1 MVNIIRLPDVMAR
14 TGLSRS
20 SVFLK
25 VKTGDMPPP
34 IKLGVRATGWVAEEV
49 DNWIKQRVAASRPT
63 PRAEG

>member
-25 VKTGDMPPP
+25 VKNGDMPPP

-49 DNWIKQRVAASRPT
+49 DNWIKERVAASRSAT
-63 PRAEG
+63 CTEG

>member
-20 SVFLK
+20 SIFLK

>member
-25 VKTGDMPPP
+25 VKTGEMPPP
-34 IKLGVRATGWVAEEV
+34 IKLGVRATGWVAEEI
-49 DNWIKQRVAASRPT
+49 DNFIKERIAASRPNT
-63 PRAEG
+63 RTEG

>member
-34 IKLGVRATGWVAEEV
+34 IKLGVRATGWVASEI
-49 DNWIKQRVAASRPT
+49 DTWIEQRVAASRPT
-63 PRAEG
+63 TRPES

>member
-34 IKLGVRATGWVAEEV
+34 IKLGVRATGWVAEEI
-49 DNWIKQRVAASRPT
+49 DNWIQKRVAASRPT
-63 PRAEG
+63 TRTVG

>member
-34 IKLGVRATGWVAEEV
+34 IKLGVRATGWVASEI
-49 DNWIKQRVAASRPT
+49 DTWIEQRVAASRPT
-63 PRAEG
+63 TSTEG

>member
-25 VKTGDMPPP
+25 VKTGDMPKP

-49 DNWIKQRVAASRPT
+49 DNWIKQRVAASRGQ
-63 PRAEG
+63 A

>member
-25 VKTGDMPPP
+25 VKAGDMPPP
-34 IKLGVRATGWVAEEV
+34 IKLGVRATGWVAEEIE
-49 DNWIKQRVAASRPT
+49 DWIKQRVAASRAT

>member
-34 IKLGVRATGWVAEEV
+34 IKLGVRATGWVAEEI
-49 DNWIKQRVAASRPT
+49 DAWIKQRVAASRPT
-63 PRAEG
+63 TSTKG

>member
-63 PRAEG
+63 TRTEG

>member
-1 MVNIIRLPDVMAR
+1 MVNIIRLPDVIAR

-20 SVFLK
+20 SVLLK

-49 DNWIKQRVAASRPT
+49 DNWIQQRVAASRPT
-63 PRAEG
+63 PRTEG

>member
-25 VKTGDMPPP
+25 VKTGEMPPP
-34 IKLGVRATGWVAEEV
+34 IKLGVRATGWVAEEI

-63 PRAEG
+63 TRIEG